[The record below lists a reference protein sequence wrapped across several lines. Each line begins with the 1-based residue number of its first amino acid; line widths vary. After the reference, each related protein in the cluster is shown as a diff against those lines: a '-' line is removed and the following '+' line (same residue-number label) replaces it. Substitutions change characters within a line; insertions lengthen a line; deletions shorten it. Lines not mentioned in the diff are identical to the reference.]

1 MYRTVAFHKSSSGP
15 SNSNATGRLSYLLSL
30 SLLLLCLSCSI
41 AQAQG
46 TQTLYGDFKVDDS
59 KAEPST
65 KPINYDL
72 ILYFDTGTI
81 AGRQTISNGGR
92 YRFVN
97 MPNGVYFLA
106 VELENTEITRI
117 RVELLRSNY
126 KADYRQDVELTYRS
140 NPAASR
146 NNKSVNVNVED
157 FYSRSPQS
165 QKKFE
170 KAQVAA
176 DSQKYAEAVTA
187 FKSLVTDDPKDFQA
201 WTELGTVYLAQKNFP
216 EAENAY
222 VQATTVK
229 PGFFLPLLNLGRLRV
244 LQNNFDGAITVLLQA
259 LESKP
264 DSAAANYYLGEAYLQ
279 TKKGSK
285 AVIYLTEAGRLGKA
299 DAHLRLATLYNAVNM
314 KDKAASEYEEY
325 LKKQP
330 DSPDRKKMEAYIQA
344 NKAGATKP

>member
-1 MYRTVAFHKSSSGP
+1 MYRTATFHKSSSGS
-15 SNSNATGRLSYLLSL
+15 SNLKATGRSSCLVFLSL
-30 SLLLLCLSCSI
+30 VLLCLSCAI
-41 AQAQG
+41 TQAQG
-46 TQTLYGDFKVDDS
+46 TQTLYGDFKVDES
-59 KAEPST
+59 KAEPTT
-65 KPINYDL
+65 KTISYDL
-72 ILYFDTGTI
+72 ILYFDTGVI
-81 AGRQTISNGGR
+81 AGRQTISTGGR

-126 KADYRQDVELTYRS
+126 KTDYRQDVELTWRP
-140 NPAASR
+140 NPAASKNTKR
-146 NNKSVNVNVED
+146 VNVSVHD
-157 FYSRSPQS
+157 FYDRSPQS

-170 KAQVAA
+170 KAQIAA
-176 DSQKYAEAVTA
+176 DSQKYAEAATA

-222 VQATTVK
+222 VQATTVN

-244 LQNNFDGAITVLLQA
+244 LQSNFEGAITVLLQA
-259 LESKP
+259 LEAKS

-285 AVIYLTEAGRLGKA
+285 AVTFFNAALKLEPIGMAQ
-299 DAHLRLATLYNAVNM
+299 AHLRLATLYNAVGM
-314 KDKAASEYEEY
+314 KDKAALEYEQFLQKVPNYPDKKKLEEY
-325 LKKQP
+325 VT
-330 DSPDRKKMEAYIQA
+330 A
-344 NKAGATKP
+344 NKKP

>member
-1 MYRTVAFHKSSSGP
+1 
-15 SNSNATGRLSYLLSL
+15 
-30 SLLLLCLSCSI
+30 
-41 AQAQG
+41 
-46 TQTLYGDFKVDDS
+46 LYGDFKVDES
-59 KAEPST
+59 KAEPGT
-65 KPINYDL
+65 KPISYDL
-72 ILYFDTGTI
+72 ILYFDTGVI
-81 AGRQTISNGGR
+81 AGRQTISTGGR

-126 KADYRQDVELTYRS
+126 KTDYRQDVELTWRS
-140 NPAASR
+140 NPAASTNTKR
-146 NNKSVNVNVED
+146 VTVSVDD
-157 FYSRSPQS
+157 FYARSPQS

-201 WTELGTVYLAQKNFP
+201 WTELGTVYLALKNFP
-216 EAENAY
+216 DAENAY

-244 LQNNFDGAITVLLQA
+244 LQSNFEGAITVLLQA
-259 LESKP
+259 LDTKS

-285 AVIYLTEAGRLGKA
+285 AVTFFHEALKLDPVGMA
-299 DAHLRLATLYNAVNM
+299 QAHLRLATLYNAVGM
-314 KDKAASEYEEY
+314 KDKAALEYEQF
-325 LKKQP
+325 LKKVPNYP
-330 DSPDRKKMEAYIQA
+330 DKKKLEEYVTA
-344 NKAGATKP
+344 NKKP